1 MAPSS
6 STDSFFL
13 ADFQTIKPRASER
26 AHMLLLDD
34 AATTSFL
41 SLARSVKVCD
51 SNGTFIQILAF
62 AAAAACRSVCHSFFA
77 PFPPD
82 YYHHRTFSAF
92 SRSIRKSPFSKSAL
106 AAKGCRVQWNSL
118 PVTPFAPSPNQP
130 GEQLDCC
137 DPVTTGHIPVDRG
150 IAAGFP
156 YPGYPIRLSVTLPPD
171 RRADPPFTI
180 FYRLHKYVERE
191 GDRGAISYIL
201 DILPMSTIGGV
212 SICDGSGDG
221 EGHMM

>member
-62 AAAAACRSVCHSFFA
+62 AAAACLPVCLSFLL
-77 PFPPD
+77 
-82 YYHHRTFSAF
+82 R
-92 SRSIRKSPFSKSAL
+92 PFSSGLLSSSNFLGFL
-106 AAKGCRVQWNSL
+106 AFNPQ
-118 PVTPFAPSPNQP
+118 
-130 GEQLDCC
+130 
-137 DPVTTGHIPVDRG
+137 IP
-150 IAAGFP
+150 
-156 YPGYPIRLSVTLPPD
+156 LQ
-171 RRADPPFTI
+171 
-180 FYRLHKYVERE
+180 
-191 GDRGAISYIL
+191 
-201 DILPMSTIGGV
+201 
-212 SICDGSGDG
+212 
-221 EGHMM
+221 